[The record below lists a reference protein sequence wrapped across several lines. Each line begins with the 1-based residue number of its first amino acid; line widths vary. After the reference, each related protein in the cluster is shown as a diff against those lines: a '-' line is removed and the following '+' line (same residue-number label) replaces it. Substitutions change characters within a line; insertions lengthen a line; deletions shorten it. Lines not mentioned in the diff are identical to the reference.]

1 MSIAELFSTF
11 PNLRTERL
19 LLRQIVSEDAEDLY
33 RYYTNPLVTRHLDWL
48 GPSSVEDS
56 RSLIHAWQQS
66 FVTRRL
72 LPWGISYRTK
82 EHSEI
87 LGTIMVMPT
96 RGSFDDAPLF
106 PLSVGYELRADHWN
120 KGIMS
125 EALQAVL
132 DFTRTHTDARRIQ
145 AEVYPENAASLKLLK
160 KLGFQEEG
168 LLRQYMMHEVTKK
181 LLDVVMLAL
190 LC

>member
-1 MSIAELFSTF
+1 MSIAELFSSF

-33 RYYTNPLVTRHLDWL
+33 HYYTNPLVTRHLDWL
-48 GPSSVEDS
+48 GPSSIEDS
-56 RSLIHAWQQS
+56 RSLIDGWQQA
-66 FVTRRL
+66 FLTKRL
-72 LPWGISYRTK
+72 LPWAISYGPSA
-82 EHSEI
+82 HSEI

-96 RGSFDDAPLF
+96 RGDFEDAPLF

-132 DFTRTHTDARRIQ
+132 HFTRTHVGARRIQ
-145 AEVYPENAASLKLLK
+145 AEVNPENTASLRLLK
-160 KLGFQEEG
+160 KFGFQEEG